1 MHLGDFAKSLTAR
14 LYNWRD
20 IWKKWRFDER
30 CPNGRFLIR
39 KRSLRMVP
47 RNVCSWPILAVG
59 GLNLA
64 VARLSDIGGT
74 KWSTKHYMN
83 MQLFKQEKMMAYPDQ
98 QGWTCIFWPSRLAR
112 P

>member
-1 MHLGDFAKSLTAR
+1 M
-14 LYNWRD
+14 
-20 IWKKWRFDER
+20 
-30 CPNGRFLIR
+30 IR
-39 KRSLRMVP
+39 KP
-47 RNVCSWPILAVG
+47 TFGEAPANDNFWPILAVG

-98 QGWTCIFWPSRLAR
+98 QGWTCIFWPSRWAR